1 MPFSKTGYQWRAH
14 NIAAT
19 LQKTDAKQNRGL
31 NHEAVNARVV
41 KAMNSEMEVE
51 DSSDPIEELRIEIA
65 SLRLKLRAVMT
76 YLACVRDG
84 FAGDETLAQVGA
96 FLEGSGMYAV
106 PADQMDPIVRD
117 AASFRARER
126 MVRMACDL
134 GRLPIAPVR
143 RKSFGTV

>member
-84 FAGDETLAQVGA
+84 FAGDETLAGWC
-96 FLEGSGMYAV
+96 F
-106 PADQMDPIVRD
+106 P
-117 AASFRARER
+117 
-126 MVRMACDL
+126 
-134 GRLPIAPVR
+134 GRKRHVCRTR
-143 RKSFGTV
+143 RPNGPDRP